1 MMRTSLAGIAL
12 LMAAACTPEAV
23 EAPAA
28 EEPASAPLAAELQT
42 CTITESATG
51 AMIPQLSTCTIAL
64 GEGQPTL
71 SVSSDPMADGEGTLR
86 VDVLDASGASLQ
98 LIEETATGSY
108 SYPYIEDIDGDGAAD
123 IMVPLLTGNVNTN
136 YAVWLKTADGS
147 FKRAGELSG
156 VSIGQTPEGMIAASG
171 RSNAA
176 EWETGYY
183 RVTDGALEEIA
194 AVVNRADPEPG
205 EPALTAPPCEVI
217 RILDGIDPAPFC
229 QPAETTPG

>member
-1 MMRTSLAGIAL
+1 MMRSGLAGIAL
-12 LMAAACTPEAV
+12 ITLAACTPEPV

-28 EEPASAPLAAELQT
+28 NETAAPVQAGLQT
-42 CTITESATG
+42 CAIAESATG
-51 AMIPQLSTCTIAL
+51 AMIPQLSACTIAL
-64 GEGQPTL
+64 GSGQPTL
-71 SVSSDPMADGEGTLR
+71 SVSSQAMTDGEGTLR
-86 VDVLDASGASLQ
+86 IEVLDASGASLQ
-98 LIEETATGSY
+98 VIEETATGSY

-123 IMVPLLTGNVNTN
+123 IMAPLLTGNVNTN
-136 YAVWLKTADGS
+136 YAVWLKGADGA
-147 FKRAGELSG
+147 FRRAGELSG

-194 AVVNRADPEPG
+194 AVVNRMDPAPG
-205 EPALTAPPCEVI
+205 EPPLTVPACEVI
-217 RILDGIDPAPFC
+217 RIIEGVDPAPFC

>member
-1 MMRTSLAGIAL
+1 MIAL
-12 LMAAACTPEAV
+12 AACTPEKI

-28 EEPASAPLAAELQT
+28 EETATAPLAAELQT
-42 CTITESATG
+42 CAITESATG

-64 GEGQPTL
+64 GDGQPTL
-71 SVSSDPMADGEGTLR
+71 SVSSDPMTDGEGTLR
-86 VDVLDASGASLQ
+86 VDVLDVSGASLQ

-136 YAVWLKTADGS
+136 YAVWLKTADGT

-205 EPALTAPPCEVI
+205 EPALTAPACEVI